1 MNALNSVDI
10 IVPIYNAYDDLTKCI
25 ASVYQMTD
33 LSLHRLILI
42 DDNSSDPR
50 VLPYLTSIQGGN
62 IIVIHND
69 INKRFFCKC

>member
-33 LSLHRLILI
+33 LSLHRLIL
-42 DDNSSDPR
+42 
-50 VLPYLTSIQGGN
+50 
-62 IIVIHND
+62 
-69 INKRFFCKC
+69 